1 MFKNSSE
8 IQVTSRQIPQWERIP
23 NTSIQSKPL
32 MIYHG
37 AFNAS
42 PSELQNHFEDIGEV
56 EPQWVYG
63 MFPQTHFHSTTHE
76 VLGVV
81 SGSARLCFGGEENPG
96 RYEPTV
102 KKGDLMI
109 VPAGVSHR
117 LLDELGSSRES
128 FKMVGAYPKNKQWD
142 MCYGQ
147 PGEER
152 KVRNIEGVDWF
163 HQDPLFGTD
172 GPAMQ
177 V

>member
-1 MFKNSSE
+1 MFKSPSE
-8 IQVTSRQIPQWERIP
+8 IQVTIRQIPKWERIP

-32 MIYHG
+32 LIYHG

-42 PSELQNHFEDIGEV
+42 PSELQDHLESVGEV

-63 MFPQTHFHSTTHE
+63 MFPQSHFHSTTHE

-102 KKGDLMI
+102 QKGDLMI

-117 LLDELGSSRES
+117 LLDEAGRES

-142 MCYGQ
+142 MCYGRK
-147 PGEER
+147 GEEK
-152 KVRNIEGVDWF
+152 KVQGIEQVDWF
-163 HQDPLFGTD
+163 HRDPLFGID
-172 GPAMQ
+172 GPALH

>member
-1 MFKNSSE
+1 MFRSPSE
-8 IQVTSRQIPQWERIP
+8 IQVTSRQIPKWERIP

-32 MIYHG
+32 LIYHG

-42 PSELQNHFEDIGEV
+42 PSELKIRFNSIGVV

-63 MFPQTHFHSTTHE
+63 MFPQSHFHSTTHE

-81 SGSARLCFGGEENPG
+81 SGTARLCFGGEGNPD
-96 RYEPTV
+96 RFEPTV

-117 LLDELGSSRES
+117 LLDELGSGES
-128 FKMVGAYPKNKQWD
+128 FKMVGAYPKDKDWD
-142 MCYGQ
+142 MCYGKQ
-147 PGEER
+147 GEEE
-152 KVRNIEGVDWF
+152 KVKDIERVVWF
-163 HQDPLFGTD
+163 HKDPLFGVD
-172 GPAMQ
+172 GPALH